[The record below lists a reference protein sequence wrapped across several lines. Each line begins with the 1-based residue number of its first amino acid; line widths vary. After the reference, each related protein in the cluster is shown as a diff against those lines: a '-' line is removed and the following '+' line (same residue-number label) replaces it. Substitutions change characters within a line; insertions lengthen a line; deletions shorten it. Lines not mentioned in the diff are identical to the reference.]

1 MSNMSYTKRHYEK
14 MIDEQVDYWV
24 DAEIQYQQWK
34 EKQITQYE
42 QMLAERDEDYYRE
55 LEDEKFQS
63 ELNDYWENRH
73 ELWLE
78 N

>member
-1 MSNMSYTKRHYEK
+1 

>member
-1 MSNMSYTKRHYEK
+1 MSYTKRHFEK
-14 MIDEQVDYWV
+14 MINEQVDCWI
-24 DAEIQYQQWK
+24 DADIQYQQWK

-55 LEDEKFQS
+55 LEDEKFQRDF
-63 ELNDYWENRH
+63 NDYWENRH
-73 ELWLE
+73 ELWHE

>member
-1 MSNMSYTKRHYEK
+1 MSYTKRHFEK

-55 LEDEKFQS
+55 LEDEKFQRDF
-63 ELNDYWENRH
+63 NDYWENRN
-73 ELWLE
+73 ELWHE